1 MGTSYTYLIA
11 DLRTGAVLDELPL
24 SGVQFDKKL
33 NDTGTLRGQLRV
45 DDPEIRIR
53 EPRLLAEPGRTA
65 VYVDR
70 DGDLV
75 WGGIV
80 WTSRYSAAGGVL
92 ELTAADFASYFDHR
106 LVLDPTDLSR
116 PVSFT
121 ATDQLAIVR
130 GLLDLAQS
138 ADGGD
143 LGVAVTGSATSGVLR
158 TVSYASAD
166 LKSVAEVL
174 RDLANTDTGFDFA
187 FDVRYDE
194 SGQPE
199 RLLRLG
205 YPRLGLPGGDR
216 AYVWEYGA
224 NLVDFVWPSD
234 AASMATRVLGMGN
247 AGGGGVPVVR
257 SDPGATAGGWP
268 LLEAAAAPVDTTD
281 AAMLAAHVAGELA
294 ARRRPVVLP
303 ELTVRADLDPV
314 VGTYSVGDDARIVVD
329 DPFFAGDQLDVT
341 VRLLGLS
348 VTPGDDGGQ
357 EQVVLT
363 VEPFLEPS

>member
-11 DLRTGAVLDELPL
+11 DLRTGAILDELPL

-33 NDTGTLRGQLRV
+33 NDAGTLRGQLRV

-65 VYVDR
+65 LYVDR
-70 DGDLV
+70 GGDLV

-80 WTSRYSAAGGVL
+80 WTSRYSSAGGVL
-92 ELTAADFASYFDHR
+92 ELTAADFLSYFDHR
-106 LVLDPTDLSR
+106 LVLDPADLSR

-121 ATDQLAIVR
+121 GTDQLAVAR
-130 GLLDLAQS
+130 GLLAQ
-138 ADGGD
+138 AQTPEAGD
-143 LGVAVTGSATSGVLR
+143 LGVVVTGPGSSGVLR

-174 RDLANTDTGFDFA
+174 RDLADTDDGFDFA

-205 YPRLGLPGGDR
+205 YPRLGSAGAG
-216 AYVWEYGA
+216 AYVWEHGA

-247 AGGGGVPVVR
+247 ADAGGVPVVR

-314 VGTYSVGDDARIVVD
+314 VGSYSVGDDARIVVA

-348 VTPGDDGGQ
+348 VTPGDDAGQ
-357 EQVVLT
+357 EEVVLT
-363 VEPFLEPS
+363 VAPLPEPS